1 MDSITNTSSANQ
13 HHDPLAILMEEHH
26 HAIKQL
32 LKLEKAVGSMNDS
45 GFNRDAFEVLAE
57 TIRFFERDF
66 RKHDQKEEQLLFP
79 MLEKHQP
86 GITIAYRSEHREL
99 WGEFNHLLSCVH
111 DVEDGRLRGSSRV
124 ELVESAKRLIDLLR
138 THIINENTFLFSQTK
153 NLLTPEEL
161 HTLGDNM
168 VSRVG

>member
-1 MDSITNTSSANQ
+1 MDSNTDFSNTNQ
-13 HHDPLAILMEEHH
+13 HPDPLVILMDEHH

-32 LKLEKAVGSMNDS
+32 LKLEKAVTSMNDT

-66 RKHDQKEEQLLFP
+66 RKHDQKEEQILFP
-79 MLEKHQP
+79 LLEQHQP
-86 GITIAYRSEHREL
+86 GITSAYRTEHREL
-99 WGEFNHLLSCVH
+99 WGEFNHLLSCVN

-153 NLLTPEEL
+153 NLLSHEEL
-161 HTLGDNM
+161 NSLGDKM
-168 VSRVG
+168 ASKFE